1 MDNETSMAIHR
12 KITSMRSLPTVRQLR
27 AFVAVYYTGHVT
39 AAAELLSLTQP
50 TVTVLLRELEDKL
63 GVKLFDRTTR
73 TLRRTEAAVEA
84 LAYAERVLSDLEAL
98 GASMTDLATVRR
110 GRLRLAC
117 TSSLAQTILP
127 LLMRQFFDR
136 HPGVELQIDEVSP
149 GDFSESLLAERADIG
164 IGTVEGVIAGL
175 RDEVF
180 ERDTLS
186 AVALADTFFSD
197 EKPIT
202 WKQLAKFPLITV
214 QHGYGVRRR
223 IMAAAQEAGV
233 QLNIQHEVA
242 LLLTALAMAAHG
254 LGVAVVPGS
263 LLSHVPGVPLLARRI
278 VRPTVERNLSLVYR
292 DDRDLSPAAQSFRG
306 LLMGRQAPQH

>member
-12 KITSMRSLPTVRQLR
+12 KIISMRSLPTVRQLR

-50 TVTVLLRELEDKL
+50 AVTVLLRELEEKL

-84 LAYAERVLSDLEAL
+84 LAFAERVLSDLEAL

-127 LLMRQFFDR
+127 LLMRQFFDL

-164 IGTVEGVIAGL
+164 IGTVEGVVAGL

-180 ERDTLS
+180 QRDTLS
-186 AVALADTFFSD
+186 AVALADTFFAD